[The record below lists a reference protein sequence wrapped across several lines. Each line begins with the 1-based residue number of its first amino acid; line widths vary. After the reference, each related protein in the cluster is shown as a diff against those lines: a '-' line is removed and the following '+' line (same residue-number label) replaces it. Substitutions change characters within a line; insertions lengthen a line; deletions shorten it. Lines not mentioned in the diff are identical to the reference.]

1 MPAVDFDTKGIES
14 HRISTVHRCIVCG
27 KVVSFDYDYYSDY
40 HKGSTWKTMDIESY
54 VVLDVEGVVWW
65 RDRIVCKKCFRTR
78 KKELR
83 RILYEKAKRVLKLRL
98 QSSKETVKWLRSRI
112 REELRKQ
119 KRMKRLLESP
129 ERVRWKIEKEVNLS
143 EGTRKDRSTE
153 T

>member
-1 MPAVDFDTKGIES
+1 MPVVDFDTKGIEPY
-14 HRISTVHRCIVCG
+14 RISTVHRCIVCG

-65 RDRIVCKKCFRTR
+65 RDRIVCKECFKTR

>member
-1 MPAVDFDTKGIES
+1 VPVVDFDTKGIEP

-27 KVVSFDYDYYSDY
+27 KAVSFDYDYYDDY
-40 HKGSTWKTMDIESY
+40 HRGASWKTMDIASY

-83 RILYEKAKRVLKLRL
+83 RILYEKAKRILKLRL
-98 QSSKETVKWLRSRI
+98 QSSKETVRWLRSRI

-119 KRMKRLLESP
+119 ERMKRLLESP
-129 ERVRWKIEKEVNLS
+129 ERIRWKIEKEVTVN
-143 EGTRKDRSTE
+143 GKRKH
-153 T
+153 

>member
-1 MPAVDFDTKGIES
+1 MPVVDFDTKGIEP

-27 KVVSFDYDYYSDY
+27 KAVSFDYDYYDDY
-40 HKGSTWKTMDIESY
+40 HRGASWKTMDIASY

-83 RILYEKAKRVLKLRL
+83 RILYEKAKRILKLRL
-98 QSSKETVKWLRSRI
+98 RSSKETVRWLRSRI

-119 KRMKRLLESP
+119 ERMKRLLESP
-129 ERVRWKIEKEVNLS
+129 ERVRWKIEKEVTVN
-143 EGTRKDRSTE
+143 GKRKH
-153 T
+153 